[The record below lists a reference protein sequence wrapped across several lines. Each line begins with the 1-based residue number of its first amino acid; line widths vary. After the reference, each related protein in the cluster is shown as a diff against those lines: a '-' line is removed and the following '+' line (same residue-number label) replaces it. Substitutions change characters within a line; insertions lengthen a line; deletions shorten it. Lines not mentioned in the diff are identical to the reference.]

1 MNNIFIFIGGIVL
14 GLINFF
20 KSLSLKNIQFKREKK
35 AKEINMAIF
44 SRLNFE
50 DVKTQKK
57 EKTRLDD
64 IRELLLKYLV
74 TKVSMTIILIVCVL
88 LILFADLEVVG
99 MFLTITAM
107 IYVFIFTYPK
117 IKQERNYS
125 DINQELPYALRQMGI
140 ELKSGKG
147 LHDAFI
153 TIKNA
158 NYGSLSW
165 EFSRVLEEIKY
176 GRSTEESLLD
186 MGDRVKSEGLTR
198 AIQQIIGTLRVGG
211 NLANNLEIIAK
222 DISFDMQIKL
232 KEYSQRL
239 NSFILIYTFIAILAP
254 VVSLIMLMA
263 GSTVMGDIISSGM
276 LLVMYS
282 LFFPLVVLFMGVFIK
297 KLEPK
302 I

>member
-1 MNNIFIFIGGIVL
+1 MNNILILIGGIFL

>member
-1 MNNIFIFIGGIVL
+1 MNNIFILIGGIFL

-276 LLVMYS
+276 LLIMYS

>member
-1 MNNIFIFIGGIVL
+1 MNNIFILIGGIFL

-35 AKEINMAIF
+35 AKEINMTIF

-88 LILFADLEVVG
+88 LILFTDLEVVG

-158 NYGSLSW
+158 DYESLSW

-276 LLVMYS
+276 LLIMYS
-282 LFFPLVVLFMGVFIK
+282 LFFPLIVLFMGVFIK